1 MDIAHIMQL
10 LTNRTDNILVKFI
23 SDKGEN
29 TCDVCLKFHGKTFQI
44 DDQEKPELPIHPN
57 CKCK

>member
-29 TCDVCLKFHGKTFQI
+29 TCDVCLKFHG
-44 DDQEKPELPIHPN
+44 
-57 CKCK
+57 